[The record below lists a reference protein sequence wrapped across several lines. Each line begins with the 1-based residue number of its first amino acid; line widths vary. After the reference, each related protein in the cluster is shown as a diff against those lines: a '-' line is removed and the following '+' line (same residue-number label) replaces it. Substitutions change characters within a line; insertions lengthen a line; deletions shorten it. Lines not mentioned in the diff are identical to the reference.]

1 MAPRRNTSPLKTDL
15 LDGVAE
21 PLALI
26 DSSAKVLWS
35 NAAFQQQ
42 LGQAHPILEAESV
55 TRVARTIES
64 RRMLLSFNSASA
76 TRPLLTRVLR
86 LGEGVS
92 GPDLL
97 LLAVTLG
104 EDRADD
110 FDAARLLSTIAHD
123 LKNPIAALFGYA
135 DALLDT
141 SLGHGLNP
149 EQRDFL
155 ERSRRA
161 AARASEMV
169 RNYQVLASV
178 SDSAD
183 VIAKGRSALNAVLK
197 QVLDYTWRDNP
208 LAPILKLACCE
219 QEVNLKIDRIALERI
234 IANLFSNALKFT
246 PDDGLIEIST
256 RFDSTYGIMAIRN
269 SGDAIPQVEL
279 GTLFDRY
286 KRGSNTRGIAGSGLG
301 LFIVKQLVDACGGK
315 VEAASDQSG
324 TCFEVLLPRVVED

>member
-1 MAPRRNTSPLKTDL
+1 MLDSTAMTIWANKAFNLLVDQANPALDDESIRR
-15 LDGVAE
+15 V
-21 PLALI
+21 I
-26 DSSAKVLWS
+26 
-35 NAAFQQQ
+35 
-42 LGQAHPILEAESV
+42 
-55 TRVARTIES
+55 RTIES
-64 RRMLLSFNSASA
+64 RRMLLNFICADGPQSF
-76 TRPLLTRVLR
+76 LTRVMR
-86 LGEGVS
+86 LGDGVKRS
-92 GPDLL
+92 NLL
-97 LLAVTLG
+97 LLAVTIG

-141 SLGHGLNP
+141 SLGDGLNH

-183 VIAKGRSALNAVLK
+183 IIAKGRCALNAVVR

-208 LAPILKLACCE
+208 LAPILKLDLCDEEA
-219 QEVNLKIDRIALERI
+219 NLKIDRIALERI
-234 IANLFSNALKFT
+234 VSNLFSNALKFT
-246 PDDGLIEIST
+246 PDDGFIQIST
-256 RFDSTYGIMAIRN
+256 RIDQTDGVLTVAN
-269 SGDAIPQVEL
+269 SGDAIAAHEL
-279 GTLFDRY
+279 AHLFDRY

-301 LFIVKQLVDACGGK
+301 LFIVKQLVDACGGQ
-315 VEAASDQSG
+315 VAATSDHNG
-324 TCFEVLLPRVVED
+324 TCFSVRIPRALDL